1 MVTISRYQGGTSLP
15 APNAPTVNVDT
26 SMARGAQAVGNA
38 LQNAGAAFG
47 DVLMRQQKELDE
59 FKLRKGIVDFSTQQE
74 SALLERTQ
82 TMQPGAEGFAR
93 MSMED
98 FNKAGDQFLAQMPE
112 SVRQEA
118 EVRLATLRNTFTDRA
133 ARAEY
138 GERTRYYTN
147 SVNEA
152 ADNFS
157 ATIRQNPGS
166 YQDALAQVNELID
179 TAGLPAVNKAE
190 LKQQWARMAANAWA
204 ETLPPEERKRLFG
217 AGPQSA
223 EEGAANLL
231 REFEGFREGAYWD
244 VNAFRSGYGSDTVT
258 RADGRVERVTRDT
271 KVSRA
276 DAERD
281 LTRRLGEFRQ
291 QAVSDVGEEAWSR
304 LPPNI
309 QSALLSTTYNYGEIP
324 ARIRGEIRSGDPEK
338 IARAVES
345 LGGDNGGINR
355 KRRAQEAAVI
365 RGQQGIGRT
374 VPDEYRDRYDAMTVS
389 DMEKLAASADRD
401 IAAQSVRI
409 KDGMALQIQTD
420 PLSVTVEQIAGIQGI
435 DDGDKAALI
444 TSLRKAQKEYTDG
457 RAAVDW
463 FNSDAQGNPLDTEDR
478 KVADAAYSQLL
489 TADVGAQQAGEQIAA
504 RKGVIPKE
512 YVNEVR
518 NGLNSQNI
526 QTLTEALSRADRLV
540 ELNRQAVEGAENG
553 GDLLKASAAFRH
565 YTDRLG
571 LSQDEAARRYADAN
585 DPEKVRQ
592 REALLDSKMV
602 KDKVKTIDEAHVR
615 DRFDP
620 GVFGFDPKLGEDVAS
635 SAAMV
640 ADYRDMY
647 QESVVEAGGDLD
659 LADDLATQKF
669 KRLYGVSQLSV
680 AGDGVVT
687 KLPPEITYPPL
698 PDGSHSYLRTQALQ
712 SLKDE
717 GVEATNVMFQALP
730 DTERAFNRGQVAPY
744 AVFYERDGKIEQFPY
759 PFVGDPEGGL
769 AEYQARIAAER
780 AANVERARR
789 VNEARRAQEQQRQQI
804 IESGGRGPDPI
815 SEVGAAA
822 NAAQQ
827 APDNAALAAI
837 GANELPGANI
847 PAPDE
852 RGLDAEAAQMRER
865 ALEAFTA
872 GPAKPPKVI
881 VDETI
886 PEAAKRDPNTPWLV
900 IGDTAVGPLYLSG
913 ATEEQLRRR
922 DEIIAQIKKEAADK
936 DAADKRDENAPWLV
950 WGNVSIGPFY
960 PRGQTKDQE
969 RSRKKLV
976 DEIRADNKAARAEEE
991 KRLRKEAQ
999 KYYRDGGGN

>member
-15 APNAPTVNVDT
+15 APNAPTANVDT

-47 DVLMRQQKELDE
+47 DVLAKQKKDLDE

-147 SVNEA
+147 SVTEA

-157 ATIRQNPGS
+157 AAIRQNPGS
-166 YQDALAQVNELID
+166 YQDAVAQVNELID
-179 TAGLPAVNKAE
+179 TAGLPSVNKAE

-217 AGPQSA
+217 AGPQSP

-365 RGQQGIGRT
+365 RGQQGIGRS

-401 IAAQSVRI
+401 IAAQSVKI

-420 PLSVTVEQIAGIQGI
+420 PLSVTVEQIAGMQGI

-444 TSLRKAQKEYTDG
+444 TSLRKAQKDFSNG

-463 FNSDAQGNPLDTEDR
+463 FNSNAQGNPLDTEDR

-489 TADVGAQQAGEQIAA
+489 TADVGSQQAGEQIAA
-504 RKGVIPKE
+504 RKGVIPKG

-620 GVFGFDPKLGEDVAS
+620 GVFGFDPALGENPKAA
-635 SAAMV
+635 AAMV

-647 QESVVEAGGDLD
+647 EESVVEAGGDLD

-669 KRLYGVSQLSV
+669 KRLYAVSEMTTGEGVI
-680 AGDGVVT
+680 T

-698 PDGSHSYLRTQALQ
+698 PDGSRMYLKNQAIEALKAEGIDATDVFFESYEET
-712 SLKDE
+712 
-717 GVEATNVMFQALP
+717 G
-730 DTERAFNRGQVAPY
+730 RAFNRGERAPY
-744 AVFYERDGKIEQFPY
+744 IAYYVRDGKIELFPVAFY
-759 PFVGDPEGGL
+759 GDPEAGL

-780 AANVERARR
+780 AENVERARR
-789 VNEARRAQEQQRQQI
+789 GNEAGRAQAIQRQQI
-804 IESGGRGPDPI
+804 IDSGGRGPSPL
-815 SEVGAAA
+815 SEMDAAA
-822 NAAQQ
+822 
-827 APDNAALAAI
+827 
-837 GANELPGANI
+837 EEVRRMESLPLPEVEVQ
-847 PAPDE
+847 PAP
-852 RGLDAEAAQMRER
+852 
-865 ALEAFTA
+865 
-872 GPAKPPKVI
+872 V
-881 VDETI
+881 
-886 PEAAKRDPNTPWLV
+886 DPNETVVTP
-900 IGDTAVGPLYLSG
+900 
-913 ATEEQLRRR
+913 
-922 DEIIAQIKKEAADK
+922 
-936 DAADKRDENAPWLV
+936 
-950 WGNVSIGPFY
+950 
-960 PRGQTKDQE
+960 
-969 RSRKKLV
+969 
-976 DEIRADNKAARAEEE
+976 
-991 KRLRKEAQ
+991 
-999 KYYRDGGGN
+999 